1 LSRDIK
7 KLTDREHILLRIGMY
22 AGSPKPIKEKR
33 YLIEDNKFVEKEI
46 TYIPALVKIV
56 EEIIDNSVDAFVD
69 TGFQNNPKLKITL
82 EKDHFIVED
91 NGPGIPNKKI
101 HNEWMCEVAWGEA
114 KAGSNFEGERKSVGQ
129 NGVGSYLTNVLSK
142 KFIGENHNNGIK
154 VICKWNDNAQNK
166 LIKDGKTSKT
176 GVKVEVWPDFER
188 FNRKQFSPN
197 ELKVLETRVK
207 MLALTY
213 PEIKFYL
220 NKDLIKIKEIE
231 F

>member
-1 LSRDIK
+1 MSRDIK

-33 YLIEDNKFVEKEI
+33 YLVEDNKFVEKEI

-82 EKDHFIVED
+82 EKDYFIVED

-114 KAGSNFEGERKSVGQ
+114 KAGSNFEGERKSAGQ

-142 KFIGENHNNGIK
+142 KFIGENHNNEIK
-154 VICKWNDNAQNK
+154 VICKWNDNARNK
-166 LIKDGKTSKT
+166 LIKEGKTSKT

-188 FNRKQFSPN
+188 FNRKQFSPS
-197 ELKVLETRVK
+197 ELKVLEARIK

-220 NKDLIKIKEIE
+220 NGKLSKVKEIQ

>member
-33 YLIEDNKFVEKEI
+33 YLVEDNKFVEKEI

-82 EKDHFIVED
+82 EKDYFIVED

-114 KAGSNFEGERKSVGQ
+114 KAGSNFEGERKSAGQ

-142 KFIGENHNNGIK
+142 KFIGENHNNEIK
-154 VICKWNDNAQNK
+154 VICKWNDNARNK
-166 LIKDGKTSKT
+166 LIKEGKTSKT

-188 FNRKQFSPN
+188 FNRKQFSPS
-197 ELKVLETRVK
+197 ELKVLEARIK

-220 NKDLIKIKEIE
+220 NGKLSKVKEIQ